1 MKVFESFGKLSELY
15 LPLPELYLPLPEP
28 GSLGLGRCTERGGGD
43 LVATVQGIPE
53 FRIRLEMGELN
64 LKSQI
69 AGSLKITFLLF
80 QKLSRLFSIV
90 SLAGKYCPP
99 RGC

>member
-1 MKVFESFGKLSELY
+1 MGVPKRDPGGDRPRVVAVGLSEEAQQVGL
-15 LPLPELYLPLPEP
+15 LHLDPVGEEDP
-28 GSLGLGRCTERGGGD
+28 GSLE
-43 LVATVQGIPE
+43 I
-53 FRIRLEMGELN
+53 GELN